1 MAATFGGRFRNQQGA
16 LAPPTCRMLKAKGV
30 TFRATEQPIDTTT
43 AAGKCFM
50 DMLCVFAE
58 FEANLARCSRNSR
71 PVDNV
76 QNLSH
81 FQD

>member
-1 MAATFGGRFRNQQGA
+1 
-16 LAPPTCRMLKAKGV
+16 MLQAKGV

-50 DMLCVFAE
+50 DMLGVFAE

-71 PVDNV
+71 PVLRLAVPSRPINPI
-76 QNLSH
+76 QHWASASQAGRASH
-81 FQD
+81 ERA